1 MATLPHPC
9 VDIHTTPA
17 PQPSIP
23 PWFAE
28 IVLVAGYLRGHGV
41 LDALSEQVRL
51 VRGRFDRY
59 EVMDFLALLF
69 GYAISGERTL
79 QAFFDR
85 LQPFATPFMAL
96 FERAALPHRSTLSRF
111 LADIDGPCLEALRT
125 LFATS
130 SFMWG
135 WTQETIGGLWDRSGS
150 RYLVFD
156 IDGTR
161 EAARQRK
168 LPTGA
173 DLPTAQRRLDALCGP
188 GYMGH
193 RRGEV
198 VRTRTTVLQMHTR
211 QWLGSFGGR
220 GNGDYRGELQAAL
233 QTVTTYLTAWD
244 LPVASGIV
252 RVDGQYGDGS
262 VIADIVATGIHI
274 VVRKRGYVLLDHP
287 LVQAAIAHE
296 PVATITTRESHVTYE
311 LFDLPDVPLD
321 GETSRVRLILT
332 RRAWKGEPIT
342 VGKVLGKWVYEQFV
356 TTLPSAGFLAAD
368 ILDLYQGRGAFEGTL
383 ADEDREGDPDRWCSL
398 TTCGQEFWQIVW
410 QWVWNLRLAL
420 QAGCTDAPLRSLEWA
435 PPSDAPAQFV
445 AVPAPHEEPT
455 YGPLEWARPHGGRLG
470 AEAFPLQDDGTLRCP
485 TGVRLWQSETRQEN
499 AFTQRL
505 IFVASDED
513 CAPCPLRATCLGRT
527 ASGKRGRR
535 VSAVR
540 HQQIGSVL
548 LMPLP
553 GIAAEAMLWKDVAG
567 RQLRRS
573 WMTHWRQQT
582 VTIALLP
589 AGVFLPPRPPRA
601 ARSHRRLSWQ
611 ERLGRNARAPLLLS
625 TIQVTGV
632 AQQVLD
638 LVQSH
643 Q

>member
-9 VDIHTTPA
+9 VDIHTTST

-28 IVLVAGYLRGHGV
+28 IVLVAGFLHGHGL
-41 LDALSEQVRL
+41 LDTLRAQVRL
-51 VRGRFDRY
+51 VRGRVGQY
-59 EVMDFLALLF
+59 EALDFLALLF

-85 LQPFATPFMAL
+85 LHPFAIPFMAL

-111 LADIDGPCLEALRT
+111 LADIDGPCLDALRT

-130 SFMWG
+130 SYLWG
-135 WTQETIGGLWDRSGS
+135 WTQETIGGLWDRSGQ

-168 LPTGA
+168 LPTRA
-173 DLPTAQRRLDALCGP
+173 DLPPAQRRLDALCGP
-188 GYMGH
+188 GYTGH

-233 QTVTTYLTAWD
+233 HSVMTYLTAWD

-252 RVDGQYGDGS
+252 RLDGQYGDGS
-262 VIADIVATGIHI
+262 VIAAIVATGIHI
-274 VVRKRGYVLLDHP
+274 VVRKRGYALLEHP

-296 PVATITTRESHVTYE
+296 PVATITTQESHVTYE
-311 LFDLPDVPLD
+311 LFDLPTVPLD
-321 GETSRVRLILT
+321 GEISPVRLILT
-332 RRAWKGEPIT
+332 RRAWKGEPIS
-342 VGKVLGKWVYEQFV
+342 VGKVLGNWVYEQFV

-398 TTCGQEFWQIVW
+398 TACGQEFWQIVW

-420 QAGCTDAPLRSLEWA
+420 QAGCMDAPVRSLEWA

-445 AVPAPHEEPT
+445 AMPLPHQEPT
-455 YGPLEWARPHGGRLG
+455 YGPLEWARSYAGRLG

-485 TGVRLWQSETRQEN
+485 TGVHLWQSETRQEN

-505 IFVASDED
+505 IFVASDAD
-513 CAPCPLRATCLGRT
+513 CAPCPLRAACLGRT

-540 HQQIGSVL
+540 HQRITSVL
-548 LMPLP
+548 LAPLP
-553 GIAAEAMLWKDVAG
+553 RIAEEAILWRDVAG

-573 WMTHWRQQT
+573 WMAHWRQQT
-582 VTIALLP
+582 VTLAALP
-589 AGVFLPPRPPRA
+589 ASLSPPARPPRA
-601 ARSHRRLSWQ
+601 ARSHRRLSWL
-611 ERLGRNARAPLLLS
+611 ERLGRNAREPLLVTS
-625 TIQVTGV
+625 IQVTGV
-632 AQQVLD
+632 GQHILD
-638 LVQSH
+638 LLQPR
-643 Q
+643 